1 MIRVAIVGAG
11 PAGFAAAGALLA
23 QTGFDLAID
32 LIDRAMRPDALL
44 RHGPAAG
51 DERLREV
58 ARAVDAVLAD
68 GRVTFSGNIDVG
80 NDVTLDE
87 LRACAD
93 AVVLATGSP
102 VDQPLGIAGDD
113 SVGVGTVSH
122 LEGWLSGS
130 PDVAV
135 DELDLA
141 MDTAV
146 VVGASPESVRAAE
159 TLCGRVP
166 DGTEAERASRLRGSQ
181 IRYVQLIDSRSL
193 AELDLPNRLPENLVI
208 HTAVTPIGLVG
219 RNRVRAVRCLRR
231 GDRNGMVV
239 TEDLRGQLVLRPRSE
254 SLVWPGVDH
263 TGGHLDH
270 AAGRVLAAGRPVVGL
285 YVTGWAGRLP
295 RGPVSHRD
303 DAAAVVAAIGADPP
317 TLPSPKRKLHDL
329 LELRGSTASRL
340 QEWSAVAAT
349 EELLDRFAGE
359 GTLPLADYD
368 ALLEEVDED

>member
-11 PAGFAAAGALLA
+11 PAGFAVAGALLG
-23 QTGFDLAID
+23 QSGFELAID
-32 LIDRAMRPDALL
+32 LIDRAVRPDALL

-51 DERLREV
+51 SERLRAV
-58 ARAVDAVLAD
+58 ARDVDEVLGD
-68 GRVTFSGNIDVG
+68 SRVTFVGAVDVG
-80 NDVTLDE
+80 EQVTLDDV
-87 LRACAD
+87 RTCAD

-102 VDQPLGIAGDD
+102 ADSALGIAGGD

-130 PDVAV
+130 ADVAV

-146 VVGASPESVRAAE
+146 VIGASPAGVRAAE

-166 DGTEAERASRLRGSQ
+166 EGTAAEPATRIGERR
-181 IRYVQLIDSRSL
+181 IRYVQLIDPRSL
-193 AELDLPNRLPENLVI
+193 AELPLPEGPPDNLVV
-208 HTAVTPIGLVG
+208 HAAMRPIGLVG

-239 TEDLRGQLVLRPRSE
+239 TEDLRGQLVLRPHGE
-254 SLVWPGVDH
+254 SFPWPGLDH
-263 TGGHLDH
+263 RDGHLDH
-270 AAGRVLAAGRPVVGL
+270 AGGRVLAAGRPVAGL
-285 YVTGWAGRLP
+285 YVTGWAGRTP
-295 RGPVSHRD
+295 RGGGSHLE
-303 DAAAVVAAIGADPP
+303 DAAGVVAAIDADIA
-317 TLPSPKRKLHDL
+317 TLARPSRHLEAL
-329 LELRGSTASRL
+329 LQRRGVSAARL
-340 QEWSAVAAT
+340 DRWSAVAAT
-349 EELLDRFAGE
+349 DELLDRFAGE